1 MDESFFGEY
10 TTDQF
15 KTLNEDEIT
24 KSNQTIEFLP
34 IDSYLWTRDLVSLK
48 AVQVDLQIW
57 KRKNMKI
64 SKWHSRLS
72 RSHHYLGLV

>member
-1 MDESFFGEY
+1 MFGEY

-15 KTLNEDEIT
+15 KTLNEDEIA

-57 KRKNMKI
+57 RQKNMKI

-72 RSHHYLGLV
+72 RSHYYLGLV